1 MSRSSLADQLYQLLP
16 AVYRERDRPGGASR
30 GGAPGGGEPPEAGAA
45 PGEVGDLEAL
55 LQVYG
60 RFLDRWRNT
69 LDQRYYDNFPD
80 RDPRR
85 DDQGR
90 ERNCQSW
97 LLPYFARLMDVDL
110 VSPDSEGQREEVT
123 HAVAWRQ
130 RKGTRVATEAI
141 AEAVGRMETAVQ
153 EGWQRVARTPR
164 IGDPLLP
171 EAHYGVADPIPDD
184 ASPAERARH
193 PGLPAVTPDLRYA
206 SRSLRTRPGDP
217 AARRTLY
224 AGEPQH
230 WVQANP
236 GGVPCFPGS
245 HQDVSRRTP
254 DLRTPDAGRGH
265 FHPRRALLYL
275 APPDGLCHPDPQGMR
290 WEAVWERVG
299 TQAHYRDDEIE
310 YHRRTIHWRGEEW
323 TCLDL
328 RARTERP
335 LKLLGR
341 EGLGPQVDGDRVLF
355 RLQHLWLPHRLAL
368 ERGSLALHG
377 CALRHLAVTTA
388 GHGGPAVAARGC
400 LFNTL
405 LAAGAE
411 AELEYCTVLDRLVAT
426 RLWMSDS
433 ISVPVPRGVESG
445 GDLPAA
451 GCIRYSRLPFVPE
464 AEWRHQGEPSALR
477 LARSTHRQAVFL
489 EDRFGEP
496 GAGVLHWH
504 CPEAITRGAE
514 DGGEMGAYHD
524 ARHQLRWQAVR
535 DKLANYLPLGI
546 EAVLIPDPRL
556 QCPPPYRR

>member
-1 MSRSSLADQLYQLLP
+1 MSRSSLAEQLYQLLP

-30 GGAPGGGEPPEAGAA
+30 GAPPGEGDPPEAGTE
-45 PGEVGDLEAL
+45 PGAVGDLEAL

-85 DDQGR
+85 DALGR
-90 ERNCQSW
+90 ERNCQPW
-97 LLPYFARLMDVDL
+97 LLPYLARLVDVDL
-110 VSPDSEGQREEVT
+110 VSPDTEGQREEVT

-130 RKGTRVATEAI
+130 RKGTRAATEAI
-141 AEAVGRMETAVQ
+141 AEAVGRMETEVQ

-171 EAHYGVADPIPDD
+171 EAHYGVAEPIPGA
-184 ASPAERARH
+184 ASPALRARH
-193 PGLPAVTPDLRYA
+193 PGLPTATPDLRYA
-206 SRSLRTRPGDP
+206 SRPLRTRPGDP
-217 AARRTLY
+217 AARRTHY

-254 DLRTPDAGRGH
+254 DLRTPDERRGH
-265 FHPRRALLYL
+265 YHPRRALLYL
-275 APPDGLCHPDPQGMR
+275 APPEGLCHPDAPGLH
-290 WEAVWERVG
+290 WETVWERVG
-299 TQAHYRDDEIE
+299 SRDHYRDEEIE
-310 YHRRTIHWRGEEW
+310 CHRRPVNWRGETW
-323 TCLDL
+323 TCLHL
-328 RARTERP
+328 RARTARP
-335 LKLLGR
+335 LRLVGR
-341 EGLGPQVDGDRVLF
+341 EQLGAQLDGERVLF
-355 RLQHLWLPHRLAL
+355 RFEHLWFDNRLTL
-368 ERGSLALHG
+368 ERGRLVLQG
-377 CALRHLAVTTA
+377 CALRHLEVATV
-388 GHGGPAVAARGC
+388 GDEGPAVVARGC
-400 LFNTL
+400 LFNR
-405 LAAGAE
+405 LAAPGAS
-411 AELEYCTVLDRLVAT
+411 AELEYCTVLDQLLAT

-433 ISVPVPRGVESG
+433 ISVPVPRGRPG
-445 GDLPAA
+445 GADLPAT
-451 GCIRYSRLPFVPE
+451 GCIRYSRLPHVPE
-464 AEWRHQGEPSALR
+464 AQWQYQGEPSALR
-477 LARSTHRQAVFL
+477 LAYSTHRQAVFL
-489 EDRFGEP
+489 DHRFGEP

-535 DKLANYLPLGI
+535 DKLSHYLPLGI

-556 QCPPPYRR
+556 QCPPPYRA